1 MPQTGQG
8 KNSVEFALH
17 GQVFSRYIRSG
28 PRTADTQTE
37 TQTLDCREKFGRH
50 SMKGRKQAQGM
61 GYGVLTLNRGISGM
75 CEQSKTHQQKEDAQ
89 LRRMGDIIKSA
100 SSWLLLEIP
109 SLLGCMQSGP
119 CRQPRRGARVPAK
132 QRVDYQKA
140 GEKCTQTATLLLG
153 AGLTGEDFSFI
164 FLFV

>member
-1 MPQTGQG
+1 MHIIRRTLEVLVYHSQVLAVWRCHKTGQG

-50 SMKGRKQAQGM
+50 SKKGRKQAQGM

-75 CEQSKTHQQKEDAQ
+75 CKQSKPQQQKEDAQ
-89 LRRMGDIIKSA
+89 LRRMGEIIKSA
-100 SSWLLLEIP
+100 SSWRLLDIP
-109 SLLGCMQSGP
+109 SLLGCSQGL
-119 CRQPRRGARVPAK
+119 
-132 QRVDYQKA
+132 A
-140 GEKCTQTATLLLG
+140 GWSRCTRASKTAG
-153 AGLTGEDFSFI
+153 GLSKGG
-164 FLFV
+164 